1 MTKSKPK
8 GKTGNAAQLK
18 GRRLPKT
25 REEWIFWMKRKGGHI
40 FMSILRYALILCI
53 GLIILM
59 PILQMI
65 SATFMS
71 PEEVGNPVSTWVPS
85 RFSLEHLIVA
95 FKMLNYPKALL
106 YTIGTT
112 ALQVLL
118 QILSAAVTG
127 YSFARLRSKRFQK
140 LFAIVILTIVVP
152 PSVLM
157 LPQYLFFRSFD
168 IFGIIEA
175 ITGSP
180 LNMLGKPIVVYILD
194 FFGMGLKAGLYIFI
208 FRQFFRGLP
217 RELEEAA
224 HMDGCS
230 FLRTLFSIIMP
241 NAVPGIITV
250 GVLSFVWNWNDTYYT
265 NLFVSNKL
273 NLMVKLLDVSGDPEN
288 TIAAIGSKIPASF
301 VFNTKS
307 TLYQGSIL
315 TAGSLLVILPLIVMY
330 MFVQKRFVESASNA
344 GIVG

>member
-1 MTKSKPK
+1 MLAFDFDSPNIEVAEISEDKRYGKFIVEPLERGYGITLGNSLRRIMLASLPGAAVSQVKIDGVLHEFSSIPGVKEDVTEIIMNIKNLAIRNNSSTNEPK
-8 GKTGNAAQLK
+8 VAYIEFEGEGIVTAAD
-18 GRRLPKT
+18 
-25 REEWIFWMKRKGGHI
+25 I
-40 FMSILRYALILCI
+40 
-53 GLIILM
+53 
-59 PILQMI
+59 
-65 SATFMS
+65 
-71 PEEVGNPVSTWVPS
+71 
-85 RFSLEHLIVA
+85 
-95 FKMLNYPKALL
+95 
-106 YTIGTT
+106 
-112 ALQVLL
+112 QVDSDI
-118 QILSAAVTG
+118 QILNPD
-127 YSFARLRSKRFQK
+127 L
-140 LFAIVILTIVVP
+140 
-152 PSVLM
+152 
-157 LPQYLFFRSFD
+157 
-168 IFGIIEA
+168 
-175 ITGSP
+175 
-180 LNMLGKPIVVYILD
+180 LNILGKPIVVYILD